1 MLNAFVYF
9 KKFETAPPSSI
20 LASRPASAASAA
32 SGAARRSHA
41 RTASRRP
48 ASSGAQRDGV
58 VITGRLNQGGYR
70 VRNLFAS
77 QRNRVQSHVLSRAEK
92 RKKLHDIQKAETL
105 HRADVDESLR
115 SHQHLLKE
123 KTTITRSTSID
134 HAANRAAEQQRPS
147 SGK

>member
-1 MLNAFVYF
+1 MLCRTVLGV
-9 KKFETAPPSSI
+9 S
-20 LASRPASAASAA
+20 PAQISKR
-32 SGAARRSHA
+32 SG
-41 RTASRRP
+41 
-48 ASSGAQRDGV
+48 
-58 VITGRLNQGGYR
+58 
-70 VRNLFAS
+70 S